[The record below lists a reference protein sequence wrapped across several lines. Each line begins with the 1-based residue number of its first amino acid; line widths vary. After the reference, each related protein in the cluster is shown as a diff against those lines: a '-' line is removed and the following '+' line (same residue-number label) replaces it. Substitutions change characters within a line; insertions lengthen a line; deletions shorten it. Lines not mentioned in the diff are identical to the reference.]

1 MTDDK
6 NDKMEEMAKDLLN
19 EIRTLRQSIEAR
31 SDKFLDTMAKLQVSV
46 KQIETTVEALE
57 NQNATP

>member
-6 NDKMEEMAKDLLN
+6 IEDLAKDLVN

-46 KQIETTVEALE
+46 KQIETAVEALE
-57 NQNATP
+57 NQNETP